1 MGLGLFKTAGPPRA
15 SNPGPW
21 TGAVGWPGLVQLTIT
36 AASFGW
42 FTMLFLIFCKVFPS
56 VSMYEVK
63 ELVFHHRRLSARN
76 QIEDLNKEKDDA
88 IRAQEGVA

>member
-1 MGLGLFKTAGPPRA
+1 M
-15 SNPGPW
+15 
-21 TGAVGWPGLVQLTIT
+21 TIT

-63 ELVFHHRRLSARN
+63 EMVYHR
-76 QIEDLNKEKDDA
+76 NKHGKRKLQDMEKIKDDMIKA
-88 IRAQEGVA
+88 EEGLS

>member
-1 MGLGLFKTAGPPRA
+1 M
-15 SNPGPW
+15 
-21 TGAVGWPGLVQLTIT
+21 TIT

-63 ELVFHHRRLSARN
+63 EMIYHRNKHGQKKLQDIEKIKDEMIETEERLS
-76 QIEDLNKEKDDA
+76 
-88 IRAQEGVA
+88 

>member
-1 MGLGLFKTAGPPRA
+1 
-15 SNPGPW
+15 
-21 TGAVGWPGLVQLTIT
+21 VQMTLT

-63 ELVFHHRRLSARN
+63 ELVFHQRLASSRAK
-76 QIEDLNKEKDDA
+76 IEDLSAEKERV
-88 IRAQEGVA
+88 IRAQEELA